1 MAAGGMRA
9 KLRFERRGYADDG
22 AGNAGEAGPFEA
34 QFFRHARLVPLKG
47 GESVIAQRLAGIQ
60 PVAVEI
66 RSDSDTR
73 TITTSWRA
81 VDARSG
87 AAYDIRSI
95 ADMKQKGAWLTLLC
109 ETGVPSGS

>member
-9 KLRFERRGYADDG
+9 RLRFERRGYADDG
-22 AGNAGEAGPFEA
+22 AGNAGQTGPFEA
-34 QFFRHARLVPLKG
+34 QFSRRARLVPLKG
-47 GESVIAQRLAGIQ
+47 GESVIAARLAGTQ

-81 VDARSG
+81 VDVNSG
-87 AAYDIRSI
+87 AEYNIRSI
-95 ADMKQKGAWLTLLC
+95 ADMEQKGAWLTLLC
-109 ETGVPSGS
+109 ETGGPSG